1 VNRGVAPEG
10 APKVLR
16 GRWDWPDLT
25 PALGCAGCRFKK
37 PCGGMCVEAG
47 DIDCLGDCCG
57 APEGCV
63 RACPKN
69 PRGIVAAMRE
79 VGGTF
84 EFERVIP
91 RAPRLEPPALPNE
104 IALIDHR
111 GSVDGPRA
119 LDFACLKLS
128 AFFTRNGQLRFR
140 DGGALRAALG
150 LDADTAILL
159 SGIDQDDDV
168 EAWWG
173 LGLVQSRL
181 LIRAMADFGIAMVTT
196 PNFSLAL
203 TEVRPTQM
211 HAMSRIAI
219 AHHEF
224 ITGGVPAAIHLG
236 ANKVRDYE
244 RWAEFIAPREEI
256 THVAVDFSTGPARA
270 ERRDFHLDC
279 LKALAA
285 RVGRPLHLVLKG
297 RVDAIAPLSRSFA
310 GVSYIDTTAFQKT
323 LRRRRLVIDDH
334 GEPRECAIST
344 GPSEKLDD
352 LWEENWV
359 ARQRC
364 LARLREEA
372 A

>member
-1 VNRGVAPEG
+1 MNRAPATQG
-10 APKVLR
+10 APNALR
-16 GRWDWPDLT
+16 GRWSWPDLT

-47 DIDCLGDCCG
+47 DIDCLGECCG
-57 APEGCV
+57 APDVCV

-69 PRGIVAAMRE
+69 PRGIVLAMRE

-84 EFERVIP
+84 DFDRVIP
-91 RAPRLEPPALPNE
+91 RADQLEPPALPNE

-111 GSVDGPRA
+111 GSVAGPRA
-119 LDFACLKLS
+119 LDWACLKLT
-128 AFFTRNGQLRFR
+128 AFFTRDGRLRFA
-140 DGGALRAALG
+140 DGVAMRGALG

-159 SGIDQDDDV
+159 SGIDQDADV

-173 LGLVQSRL
+173 LGLVQRRL
-181 LIRAMADFGIAMVTT
+181 IIRAMPDFGIAMVTT

-219 AHHEF
+219 THHEF
-224 ITGGVPAAIHLG
+224 ITSDVPAALHLG
-236 ANKVRDYE
+236 AATERDYQ
-244 RWAEFIAPREEI
+244 RWAEFIAPRDEI

-279 LKALAA
+279 LRALAS
-285 RVGRPLHLVLKG
+285 RVGKPLQLIVKG
-297 RVDAIAPLSRSFA
+297 RVDAIAPLAHSFA
-310 GVSYIDTTAFQKT
+310 GVTYIDTTAFQKT
-323 LRRRRLVIDDH
+323 MRRRRLLIGAN
-334 GEPRECAIST
+334 GEPRECAVT
-344 GPSEKLDD
+344 TALGEKLDD
-352 LWEENWV
+352 LWEQNWL
-359 ARQRC
+359 ARQFF